1 MILSRDVLAQ
11 DIHGLLLCLWVCI
24 TKLVNVLNVWSVVAV
39 SQCHGWE
46 GVSDVW
52 YDTQLD
58 VAVLEE
64 LEVPKVCQSIHAD
77 LSHV

>member
-1 MILSRDVLAQ
+1 MILSRDVPAR

-24 TKLVNVLNVWSVVAV
+24 TKLVKVLNVWSVVAV

-77 LSHV
+77 LSHA